1 MCYVRYSSVNTRRCV
16 RKGKQRD
23 LPEVYIAEEGLCDIG
38 KLLKQQ
44 HIVKGSSALS
54 RAAARCRGQ
63 QRVVEG
69 SSALSRAAA
78 RCRGQ
83 QRVVEGSSVLSRAGA
98 HDVRETTVVTVTYCF
113 FQLNLNA

>member
-16 RKGKQRD
+16 RKRKQRD

-38 KLLKQQ
+38 KLLRQQ
-44 HIVKGSSALS
+44 HIVEGSSALS
-54 RAAARCRGQ
+54 RAVAG
-63 QRVVEG
+63 
-69 SSALSRAAA
+69 SALLRAAA

-98 HDVRETTVVTVTYCF
+98 HDVRETTVVTVTPSC
-113 FQLNLNA
+113 NL